1 MPRLKKISPAL
12 ADAIV
17 EFAFGDIHSRPG
29 LDLKTRELVIISAL
43 AARDGLETELAGHIR
58 AALCAGC
65 TKEEI
70 LEVMLQLAVY
80 AGFPAAVNGTFV
92 ADRIF
97 QETREEKK

>member
-1 MPRLKKISPAL
+1 MRSWSSP
-12 ADAIV
+12 
-17 EFAFGDIHSRPG
+17 S
-29 LDLKTRELVIISAL
+29 